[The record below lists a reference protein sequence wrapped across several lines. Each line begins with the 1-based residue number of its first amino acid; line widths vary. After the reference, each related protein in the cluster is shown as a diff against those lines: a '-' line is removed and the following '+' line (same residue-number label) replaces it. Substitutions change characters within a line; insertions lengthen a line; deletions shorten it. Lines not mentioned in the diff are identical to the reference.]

1 MDDDGDGPADTP
13 TSPDDDPRRASF
25 AAILFYVLGFMG
37 ALALLAWIAA
47 ALLRR
52 L

>member
-1 MDDDGDGPADTP
+1 MDDDEDGPADTP
-13 TSPDDDPRRASF
+13 PEPDPDPRRASF
-25 AAILFYVLGFMG
+25 AAILFYVLGFMA
-37 ALALLAWIAA
+37 ALALAAWFAA

>member
-1 MDDDGDGPADTP
+1 MDEDENGPAETP
-13 TSPDDDPRRASF
+13 PEPDGDPRRASF
-25 AAILFYVLGFMG
+25 AAILFYVLGFMA

>member
-1 MDDDGDGPADTP
+1 MDGDGDGPAHP
-13 TSPDDDPRRASF
+13 PPEADDDTRRASF